1 MPVMESDR
9 ENVWVFHVTPSDSS
23 VQPDPKLQA
32 IEDHKSES
40 RFGLETVLIELPKFT
55 NYYQEISNCIL
66 WPALHNIYR
75 NVLINKETGL
85 ALDDYRKVNRMF
97 AQKIND
103 LDRTEND
110 FIWIHDYHLLFVG
123 KYLRELEY
131 PEIIQDKVKPMKLG
145 FFLHTPF
152 EFPENL
158 SEKLAEILQENVS
171 ENSGGLPVEL
181 PEGVKANLEELT
193 NEIIFGILSFDKV
206 GFQTNKD
213 RINFIELAKTRFYI
227 QITPRYNDNIFN
239 VFADGITPINGC
251 NLGVYPASIET
262 RYFLNLVEKKSV
274 QKSAEDFKI
283 DTMKNSLEGGK
294 LFFSVERFDYTKGIL
309 EKLEAYE
316 RYLER
321 YPDRIGKDVFYQ
333 LAPLN
338 RQKIHTYS
346 RYQSACREKVLKI
359 NQDYGE
365 NYERADGRKIMK
377 GYKAIDIRTDGMKR
391 ELLVLRYL
399 AMDVGIVTPVK
410 DGMNLVAKEM
420 ILSNPDAALIL
431 SEGAGTHHQF
441 LENGLG
447 GKYHLVILYLN
458 RFKVNTNW

>member
-1 MPVMESDR
+1 
-9 ENVWVFHVTPSDSS
+9 
-23 VQPDPKLQA
+23 
-32 IEDHKSES
+32 
-40 RFGLETVLIELPKFT
+40 
-55 NYYQEISNCIL
+55 
-66 WPALHNIYR
+66 
-75 NVLINKETGL
+75 
-85 ALDDYRKVNRMF
+85 
-97 AQKIND
+97 
-103 LDRTEND
+103 
-110 FIWIHDYHLLFVG
+110 
-123 KYLRELEY
+123 
-131 PEIIQDKVKPMKLG
+131 MKLG

-239 VFADGITPINGC
+239 IFADGITPVNGS

-262 RYFLNLVEKKSV
+262 RYFGNLVKKKSV
-274 QKSAEDFKI
+274 QKAAEDFKN
-283 DTMKNSLEGGK
+283 DTMKKSLEGGK

-316 RYLER
+316 RYLKNH
-321 YPDRIGKDVFYQ
+321 PDRIGKDVFYQ

-346 RYQSACREKVLKI
+346 RYQNACREKVLKI
-359 NQDYGE
+359 NQEYGE
-365 NYERADGRKIMK
+365 DYEREDGQIIKK
-377 GYKAIDIRTDGMKR
+377 GYVPVDIRTDGMKR
-391 ELLVLRYL
+391 EELVLRYM
-399 AMDVGIVTPVK
+399 AMDIGIVTPVK

-420 ILSNPDAALIL
+420 ILSNPKAALIL

-447 GKYHLVILYLN
+447 GEYHLVITL
-458 RFKVNTNW
+458 FKQI